1 VLRLLH
7 DRTTAVSI
15 KLNACFSKR
24 SRAPPHYLLSARLA
38 QLRDPMPKPMEGTMR
53 RWFLA
58 AAATLLTA
66 AAITTAGALPLG
78 PGAARPAVETI
89 NPVEQTACWRW
100 GWRGW
105 GWYPCWGAYHG
116 GPYYY
121 HHSRHPYGDE
131 DDEDDEHE
139 WHHHHWWR

>member
-1 VLRLLH
+1 
-7 DRTTAVSI
+7 
-15 KLNACFSKR
+15 
-24 SRAPPHYLLSARLA
+24 
-38 QLRDPMPKPMEGTMR
+38 MR

-121 HHSRHPYGDE
+121 HHWRHPYGMTRTTNTNGTITLAAVIFEGTSASLGWIDRTATTPRSSNFCSRSLCYE
-131 DDEDDEHE
+131 ILLTPPSPAAVL
-139 WHHHHWWR
+139 RVSSA

>member
-1 VLRLLH
+1 
-7 DRTTAVSI
+7 
-15 KLNACFSKR
+15 
-24 SRAPPHYLLSARLA
+24 
-38 QLRDPMPKPMEGTMR
+38 M

-58 AAATLLTA
+58 ATATLFTA
-66 AAITTAGALPLG
+66 AVMTPAGALPLG
-78 PGAARPAVETI
+78 PGAVRPAVEAV

-105 GWYPCWGAYHG
+105 GWYPCGGGAYYA

-121 HHSRHPYGDE
+121 HHWRHPYWHE

-139 WHHHHWWR
+139 SRHHHWWR